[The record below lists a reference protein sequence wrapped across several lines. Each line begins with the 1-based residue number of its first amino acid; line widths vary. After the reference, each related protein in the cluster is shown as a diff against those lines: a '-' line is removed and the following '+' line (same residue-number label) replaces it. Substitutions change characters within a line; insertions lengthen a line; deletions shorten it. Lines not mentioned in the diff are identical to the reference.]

1 MASSRT
7 ILLTIAEPGLP
18 PAAPQRFA
26 LFELGFRPFYL
37 LGSAFAVIAML
48 AWLRVLFD
56 GAHWPGALDALA
68 WHQHEMLFGF
78 ALAIITGFTLT
89 AGRVWTGLETL
100 KGTPLAMLALHWL
113 GARLLMLT
121 GR

>member
-48 AWLRVLFD
+48 QAAMVPATNTLVELSTFEWGRS
-56 GAHWPGALDALA
+56 ATAR
-68 WHQHEMLFGF
+68 
-78 ALAIITGFTLT
+78 ITASRWAVTC
-89 AGRVWTGLETL
+89 R
-100 KGTPLAMLALHWL
+100 P
-113 GARLLMLT
+113 R
-121 GR
+121 